1 MTVLYRL
8 NEFPENHKYCN
19 RKLMK
24 RRIRRIWQCQINSGQ
39 TKRKRKKNKKERGR
53 RRNKQK
59 KIFTKT
65 SSEIIPEISVN
76 QNL

>member
-8 NEFPENHKYCN
+8 NEFPENRKYCN

-39 TKRKRKKNKKERGR
+39 TKRKKIKRKGVEEEVNKKYLQRQVQR
-53 RRNKQK
+53 SYLK
-59 KIFTKT
+59 
-65 SSEIIPEISVN
+65 SV
-76 QNL
+76 